1 MFTDYEGG
9 GAISVSND
17 YILISFSYDFVF
29 TVGVQF
35 DMDKIQEGS
44 NPIPTKPIPDT
55 NQVFQKLEIWSVGS

>member
-35 DMDKIQEGS
+35 DLDKIQEGS
-44 NPIPTKPIPDT
+44 NPIPTKAIPD
-55 NQVFQKLEIWSVGS
+55 QS